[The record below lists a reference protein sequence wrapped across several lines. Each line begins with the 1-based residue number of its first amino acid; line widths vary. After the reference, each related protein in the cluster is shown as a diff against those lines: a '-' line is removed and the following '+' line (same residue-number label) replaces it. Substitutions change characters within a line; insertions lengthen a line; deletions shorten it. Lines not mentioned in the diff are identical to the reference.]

1 VDEQISHYEDIAH
14 IDPEC
19 MMNFNESY
27 HGKGKWKQMY
37 GKGRFRAIKKEWVI
51 GGKRFSIWAIYTQN
65 GFLAWEI
72 FERPITQHDICR
84 LVKEYLRTFIQ
95 RGRSL
100 PLFDNASIHTSQL
113 VLRTI
118 DRVIN
123 NLGLL
128 VFTKHVYQSVI
139 DARFNFSKKIVLS

>member
-1 VDEQISHYEDIAH
+1 MDEQISHYEDIAH

-27 HGKGKWKQMY
+27 HGKGNRKQMY